1 MNTRFSVINHDD
13 VIAHLPE
20 QVRFGGSA
28 DISAKCAGRY
38 LGISSYG
45 QATNVHLK
53 GVIDEVHMAKEVVVL
68 TASYQTEIGVGAII
82 VQADR
87 VLLVRRAHP
96 PLQGEW
102 SIPGGLV
109 ETGETT
115 KEAVIREV
123 REETGLH
130 IEPVRLVE
138 VFERILRDRDSRVQ
152 YHFVLIDYL
161 CRPVSGEAQPGS
173 DVTEVQWAK
182 LDDVESLGVAPESF
196 EVMRKAMR

>member
-1 MNTRFSVINHDD
+1 MT
-13 VIAHLPE
+13 
-20 QVRFGGSA
+20 
-28 DISAKCAGRY
+28 
-38 LGISSYG
+38 
-45 QATNVHLK
+45 
-53 GVIDEVHMAKEVVVL
+53 IDRTYPDRPL
-68 TASYQTEIGVGAII
+68 LGVGAII

-182 LDDVESLGVAPESF
+182 LDEVESLRVAPETF
-196 EVMRKAMR
+196 QVIRKALG

>member
-1 MNTRFSVINHDD
+1 M
-13 VIAHLPE
+13 
-20 QVRFGGSA
+20 
-28 DISAKCAGRY
+28 
-38 LGISSYG
+38 
-45 QATNVHLK
+45 
-53 GVIDEVHMAKEVVVL
+53 
-68 TASYQTEIGVGAII
+68 GAII

-123 REETGLH
+123 REETGLE

-138 VFERILRDRDSRVQ
+138 VFERILRDQDSRVQ

-161 CRPVSGEAQPGS
+161 CRPISGEAQPGS

-196 EVMRKAMR
+196 EVIRKALS